1 MRSWAVRVVG
11 VLGVVAFSLMMVGAG
26 VASADPYIGKK
37 YSDAAAQIAKR
48 KGKPVVATVRGSE
61 LAQDDC
67 IVTNWHKSIFL
78 DSRGKNHRSKEYRLD
93 LNCTNPVAA
102 PGHPG
107 NSAVTPE
114 GAKAKKDQTRAA
126 SITEHPEQCQKSEA
140 SMKSCVNFCKKT
152 GLCQVES

>member
-1 MRSWAVRVVG
+1 MRSRAVRVVG
-11 VLGVVAFSLMMVGAG
+11 VVVAVTLSLMMVGAG
-26 VASADPYIGKK
+26 VASADPFIGKK

-48 KGKPVVATVRGSE
+48 NGTPVVATVRGSE
-61 LAQDDC
+61 LSQDDC

-78 DSRGKNHRSKEYRLD
+78 DSRGKNHRSREYRLD

-114 GAKAKKDQTRAA
+114 GAKAKKDQKRAA
-126 SITEHPEQCQKSEA
+126 SINEHPEQCQKSEA
-140 SMKSCVNFCKKT
+140 NMKSCVNFCTKT

>member
-1 MRSWAVRVVG
+1 MSSRVARI
-11 VLGVVAFSLMMVGAG
+11 LGVVGAVSVSLVMVGTG

-48 KGKPVVATVRGSE
+48 NGTPVVETVRGSE
-61 LAQDDC
+61 LQQDDC

-78 DSRGKNHRSKEYRLD
+78 DSRGRNHRKNEYRLD
-93 LNCTNPVAA
+93 LNCTNPVAT

-114 GAKAKKDQTRAA
+114 GTKAKKDQKRAA
-126 SITEHPEQCQKSEA
+126 SIKAHPEQCQKSEA
-140 SMKSCVNFCKKT
+140 AMKSCVNFCKKS
-152 GLCQVES
+152 GLCQVEA